1 MIYVSSEA
9 LARIA
14 KLYVLY
20 IESGDKEFKNV
31 PDILKLTVK
40 ELLEQKGLGHLA
52 ENYD

>member
-1 MIYVSSEA
+1 MSSEA

-14 KLYVLY
+14 ELYVLY

-31 PDILKLTVK
+31 PDILKSTVK

-52 ENYD
+52 ESDD